1 MRSIAV
7 RTHYGKRVGRF
18 TYDGTVKVEFDDRVL
33 AHLQVVITQ
42 KLRRGE
48 PFPFTWRN
56 EASLGDGRTSVWLH
70 PNASLVYSYHGSRQP
85 ALNRAWLEALTQTAN
100 STAGL
105 HLVPEPVGTDGSA
118 TGEVLT
124 G

>member
-1 MRSIAV
+1 M
-7 RTHYGKRVGRF
+7 GRF
-18 TYDGTVKVEFDDRVL
+18 NYDGNVKVDFDDRLL

-56 EASLGDGRTSVWLH
+56 EPSLGDGRTTVWLH
-70 PNASLVYSYHGSRQP
+70 PNASLVYKFNGSRPP
-85 ALNRAWLEALTQTAN
+85 ALYRARLEAQTHPPN

-105 HLVPEPVGTDGSA
+105 HAVPEPEGA
-118 TGEVLT
+118 YAGEVMT

>member
-1 MRSIAV
+1 M
-7 RTHYGKRVGRF
+7 GRF
-18 TYDGTVKVEFDDRVL
+18 NYDGSVKVDFDDRVL

-56 EASLGDGRTSVWLH
+56 DASLGDGRTTVWLH
-70 PNASLVYSYHGSRQP
+70 PHASLVYKYSGSRQP
-85 ALNRAWLEALTQTAN
+85 ALNRAWLEALTHAAN

-105 HLVPEPVGTDGSA
+105 HIVPEPEGA
-118 TGEVLT
+118 NAGEVMT
-124 G
+124 GSRS

>member
-1 MRSIAV
+1 M
-7 RTHYGKRVGRF
+7 GRF
-18 TYDGTVKVEFDDRVL
+18 NYDGSVKVDFDDRVL

-56 EASLGDGRTSVWLH
+56 DSSLGDGRTTVWLH
-70 PNASLVYSYHGSRQP
+70 PHASLVYKYSGSRQP
-85 ALNRAWLEALTQTAN
+85 SMNRAWLEALTQAAN
-100 STAGL
+100 STGGL
-105 HLVPEPVGTDGSA
+105 HLVPEPDASVA
-118 TGEVLT
+118 GEVMT

>member
-1 MRSIAV
+1 MTPTR
-7 RTHYGKRVGRF
+7 YGEGVGRLS
-18 TYDGTVKVEFDDRVL
+18 YDGAVKVDFDDRVL
-33 AHLQVVITQ
+33 AHLQVVISQ

-56 EASLGDGRTSVWLH
+56 DPSLGDGRTTVWLH
-70 PNASLVYSYHGSRQP
+70 PNASLVYKYHGSRQP
-85 ALNRAWLEALTQTAN
+85 ALNRAWLEALTHAAN

-105 HLVPEPVGTDGSA
+105 HIVPEPEGA
-118 TGEVLT
+118 YTGEVMT

>member
-1 MRSIAV
+1 M
-7 RTHYGKRVGRF
+7 GRF
-18 TYDGTVKVEFDDRVL
+18 NYDGSVKVDFDDRVL

-56 EASLGDGRTSVWLH
+56 DASLGDGRTTVWLH
-70 PNASLVYSYHGSRQP
+70 PNASLVYKYHGSRQP
-85 ALNRAWLEALTQTAN
+85 QLNRAWLEALTNAAN

-105 HLVPEPVGTDGSA
+105 HVVPEPEGA
-118 TGEVLT
+118 YAGEVMT

>member
-1 MRSIAV
+1 
-7 RTHYGKRVGRF
+7 VGRF
-18 TYDGTVKVEFDDRVL
+18 IYDGSVKVDFDDRLL

-48 PFPFTWRN
+48 SFPFTWRN
-56 EASLGDGRTSVWLH
+56 EPSLGDGRTTVWLN
-70 PNASLVYSYHGSRQP
+70 PNASLVYKYHGSRQP
-85 ALNRAWLEALTQTAN
+85 VLNRAWLESLTHAAN

-105 HLVPEPVGTDGSA
+105 QIIPEPESAA
-118 TGEVLT
+118 TGDILT

>member
-1 MRSIAV
+1 M
-7 RTHYGKRVGRF
+7 GRF
-18 TYDGTVKVEFDDRVL
+18 NYDGNVKVDFDDRLL

-56 EASLGDGRTSVWLH
+56 EPSLGDGRTTVWLH
-70 PNASLVYSYHGSRQP
+70 PNASLVYKFNGSRQP
-85 ALNRAWLEALTQTAN
+85 ALNRAWLEALTHAAN

-105 HLVPEPVGTDGSA
+105 HVVPEPEGA
-118 TGEVLT
+118 YTGEVMT